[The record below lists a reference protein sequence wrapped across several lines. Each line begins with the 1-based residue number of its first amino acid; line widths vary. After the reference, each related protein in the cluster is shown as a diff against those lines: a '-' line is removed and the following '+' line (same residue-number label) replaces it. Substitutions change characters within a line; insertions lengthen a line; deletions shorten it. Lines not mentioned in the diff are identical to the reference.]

1 MTSNQIISGIAGRQR
16 NVPTLASILKDQC
29 SCFANA
35 VEKKASR
42 LDWGTKLGFS

>member
-1 MTSNQIISGIAGRQR
+1 MTSNQIVSGIVGRQR
-16 NVPTLASILKDQC
+16 NVPALASVSKDQC

-35 VEKKASR
+35 VEQEASR